1 MKYLFYAALI
11 SLSLISCGNNDNVI
25 EDPKPIEKEVYQ
37 FDFKSYA
44 VKETI
49 LYTGTSGSKTLPQE
63 SFLSSYWS
71 TYQQPAWK
79 KIILDLKNSS
89 IQLIAGNSAD
99 AVYNIRI
106 SNDSVLIND
115 KASKRRYIG
124 DFNKKNSTFAL
135 KRTLQYMKREPRD
148 NGNGLTIVQNV
159 SFGMTQYD
167 NMFGI
172 LFTTPSEMIKS
183 GDQVLWSNI
192 EYYYK

>member
-1 MKYLFYAALI
+1 MKKR
-11 SLSLISCGNNDNVI
+11 CTN
-25 EDPKPIEKEVYQ
+25 

-79 KIILDLKNSS
+79 RIVLDLKNSS
-89 IQLIAGNSAD
+89 IQMIAGNSAD

-115 KASKRRYIG
+115 KASKSRYIG
-124 DFNKKNSTFAL
+124 DFNKKELHFYF
-135 KRTLQYMKREPRD
+135 KE
-148 NGNGLTIVQNV
+148 
-159 SFGMTQYD
+159 
-167 NMFGI
+167 
-172 LFTTPSEMIKS
+172 
-183 GDQVLWSNI
+183 NI
-192 EYYYK
+192 AVHET